1 MAAKENPGG
10 WQAAPGQ
17 KRYLESNTM
26 WDIMQ
31 AFQSDIV
38 NFGLTPPENITTSQI
53 FRCRAEGK
61 KSGYPGWGIIHM
73 NPDGTA
79 GGCIGMWGGDKQNVF
94 YRNDGGR
101 IGHNDLS
108 PEQRTAFQKQMDEA
122 RTRLKAE
129 IAAKQ
134 KQAAGTARRIWE
146 KSRPADPGHP
156 YLINKGIEAHGIRQ
170 AGQVLIVP
178 LYIAAGS
185 FVSLQRIFPNGS
197 KRHHPGGQVKGCFY
211 SIGDPAKS
219 DIIYICE
226 GFATG
231 ASVHQATGQAVFI
244 AFTANNLEAV
254 TGIAK
259 KRHPEKQ
266 IIIASDNDIE
276 TAKRRPDIGNPG
288 RKAAEA
294 AAAAH
299 GVEMCIC
306 PIDSDFNDLHHAHGL
321 EAVKKALEPGESW
334 GDPVLLDSLAVDP
347 LDPTLL
353 IGHLGDMV
361 RAVAAETESPVELAA
376 GLSLAVVAT
385 AVQGKIKIR
394 IKPGYFEPLN
404 IWTVTALEPANR
416 KTSVLTKVSR
426 PLSIWE
432 ANKRAEVGPKIKD
445 AEIQIQNRD
454 ARLKSLR
461 AKYGK
466 AKDAD
471 LPEIEKSIKSIESM
485 KIEKPVFP
493 KIWTQDVTPEHLGTL
508 MGSHDQKM
516 SIISSE
522 GGIFDIL
529 AGRYSGNIPNLDIFL
544 QGHAGDPV
552 RVDRGS
558 REPVFMDD
566 PCLTMGLSP
575 QPDVLKSLADKP
587 GFRGR
592 GLLARFLYLLPVS
605 NLGYR
610 GLNTDPVQEPVKT
623 SWQNLLFSLLDIEP
637 GTDDYGDP
645 VPHILELSQ
654 AAFQEWAEFYQAV
667 EEGLRDGGRF
677 EHIRDWAGKLPGAAA
692 RIAGLLH
699 CAENPFHP
707 WEKSLS
713 IETMGRALNLAAYFA
728 DHAVVV
734 FGLMGADPA
743 IDEAQKVWKWVDKN
757 RFDSFTRKQC
767 FDALRGTFPRV
778 DLLKEPLKVLHERN
792 YISMEKAR
800 IGSARRPST
809 VCKVNPVFKERWGK

>member
-1 MAAKENPGG
+1 MTFEF
-10 WQAAPGQ
+10 
-17 KRYLESNTM
+17 NTA
-26 WDIMQ
+26 DIMQ
-31 AFQSDIV
+31 AFQADV
-38 NFGLTPPENITTSQI
+38 ANFGLIPPATIELGRI
-53 FRCRAEGK
+53 FRCKAEGK
-61 KSGYPGWGIIHM
+61 KSGHPGWGILHL
-73 NPDGTA
+73 NPDGSG
-79 GGCIGMWGGDKQNVF
+79 GGCIGMWGCQKQNVF
-94 YRNDGGR
+94 YGNGGDRISND
-101 IGHNDLS
+101 DLS
-108 PEQRTAFQKQMDEA
+108 PEQRAAFQKQMDAA
-122 RTRLKAE
+122 RARLKAE
-129 IAAKQ
+129 IAEKQ
-134 KQAAGTARRIWE
+134 KKAAGTAKRIWE
-146 KSRPADPGHP
+146 KSRTADLEHP
-156 YLINKGIEAHGIRQ
+156 YLKNKGIDAHGTRQ
-170 AGQVLIVP
+170 AGKVLIVP
-178 LYIAAGS
+178 LYSTDGGL
-185 FVSLQRIFPNGS
+185 VSLQRIFPDGD
-197 KRHHPGGQVKGCFY
+197 KRYHPGGQVKGCFY
-211 SIGDPAKS
+211 SIGDPDRS
-219 DIIYICE
+219 DTLFIVE
-226 GFATG
+226 GYATG
-231 ASVHQATGQAVFI
+231 STVHQATGQAVFI
-244 AFTANNLEAV
+244 AFTSNNLDAV
-254 TGIAK
+254 TGIVK
-259 KRHPEKQ
+259 KRHPGKR

-299 GVEMCIC
+299 GVGLSIC
-306 PIDSDFNDLHHAHGL
+306 PIDSDFNDLQQAQGL
-321 EAVKKALEPGESW
+321 AAVQEALEPGEPW

-353 IGHLGDMV
+353 IGHLGDMA
-361 RAVAAETESPVELAA
+361 RAVSAETESPIELAA
-376 GLSLAVVAT
+376 GLSLAVVGT

-426 PLSIWE
+426 PLSVWE

-516 SIISSE
+516 AILSSE

-529 AGRYSGNIPNLDIFL
+529 AGRYSSNIPNLDIFL

-558 REPVFMDD
+558 REPVFMDN

-610 GLNTDPVQEPVKT
+610 GLNTNPVPELVKT
-623 SWQNLLFSLLDIEP
+623 SWQNLIFSLLDIEP
-637 GTDDYGDP
+637 GTDEYGDP
-645 VPHILELSQ
+645 VPHILNLSQ
-654 AAFQEWAEFYQAV
+654 AAFQEWAEFYQVV
-667 EEGLRDGGRF
+667 EEELRDGGRF

-713 IETMGRALNLAAYFA
+713 IETMTRALDLAAVFA
-728 DHAVVV
+728 DHALVV

-743 IDEAQKVWKWVDKN
+743 IDEAKKVWRWVEKN
-757 RFDSFTRKQC
+757 RLESFTRKQC

-778 DLLKEPLKVLHERN
+778 DLLKEPLKVLDERN
-792 YISMEKAR
+792 YITMEKEK
-800 IGSARRPST
+800 IGAARRPST
-809 VCKVNPVFKERWGK
+809 MCKVNPVFKERRSK